1 MQRTALWL
9 LATDQHSKQ
18 LAVKGIVRSTVWHG
32 CVTSSCEQLVAERA
46 GYVCCSCACCVHQGV
61 KALCCCLRTKLC
73 SRVVCRMGL
82 QFPASAAAAVPAIYG
97 RL

>member
-1 MQRTALWL
+1 MHAADST
-9 LATDQHSKQ
+9 LADGNSKQ

-32 CVTSSCEQLVAERA
+32 
-46 GYVCCSCACCVHQGV
+46 V
-61 KALCCCLRTKLC
+61 KALCCCLRTKLY

-97 RL
+97 RLQQLAHTCCNELRSYSHHLACRPELLC